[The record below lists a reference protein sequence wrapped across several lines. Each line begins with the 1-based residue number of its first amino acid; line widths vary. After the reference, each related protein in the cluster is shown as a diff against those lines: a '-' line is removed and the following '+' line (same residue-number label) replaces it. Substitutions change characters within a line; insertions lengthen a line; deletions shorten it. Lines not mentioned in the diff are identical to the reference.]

1 MKLRITLT
9 AIIVS
14 LYLMTNAQVVTVDT
28 LMIRHFTGGATD
40 SVSISTI
47 DSITFVYIY
56 DTLWTGGGGPGSIV
70 LPGNATC
77 DTMYISVTGCGGL
90 TTLTYNGYTY
100 DLVEI
105 GGQCWFAENLQTTK
119 YSDGSP
125 IDYPGTNNT
134 TWLNNTTGAY
144 AWYDNDSST
153 YAPDYGALYNCYSV
167 DNAAG
172 LCPTGWHVP
181 TDCEWMYLE
190 DTLGMST
197 ADQEGTGLRGTDE
210 GGKLKETGTTH
221 WASPNT
227 GATNSSGFT
236 GLPGGS
242 RANSGTF
249 YFIGYY
255 GFWWSST
262 EDATSTAWY
271 RDLNYSL
278 GIVYR
283 SSNYK
288 EVGFSV
294 RCLRD

>member
-56 DTLWTGGGGPGSIV
+56 DTLAGGPGSIV

-77 DTMYISVTGCGGL
+77 DTMYISVAGCGGL

-125 IDYPGTNNT
+125 IFYPGSNNT
-134 TWLNNTTGAY
+134 AWVNDSTGAY

-153 YAPDYGALYNCYSV
+153 YAPDYGALYNWYSV

-197 ADQEGTGLRGTDE
+197 AEQEDIGWRGTDE
-210 GGKLKETGTTH
+210 GDKLKETGTTH

-236 GLPGGS
+236 GLPGGF
-242 RANSGTF
+242 RHLSGTF
-249 YFIGYY
+249 YYIGNRGY
-255 GFWWSST
+255 WWS
-262 EDATSTAWY
+262 ATQYSAPGAWLRYLYLGNAQVY
-271 RDLNYSL
+271 RYNYSK
-278 GIVYR
+278 R
-283 SSNYK
+283 S
-288 EVGFSV
+288 GFSV
-294 RCLRD
+294 RCVRD

>member
-1 MKLRITLT
+1 MKLRNALT

-56 DTLWTGGGGPGSIV
+56 DTLWTGGGPGSIV

-134 TWLNNTTGAY
+134 AWQNNTTGAY

-153 YAPDYGALYNCYSV
+153 YAPDYGALYNWYSV

-197 ADQEGTGLRGTDE
+197 ADQEDTGLRGTDE

-221 WASPNT
+221 WLSPNT

-236 GLPGGS
+236 GLPGGYRS
-242 RANSGTF
+242 FNGNFNT
-249 YFIGYY
+249 IGYY
-255 GFWWSST
+255 GYWWSST
-262 EDATSTAWY
+262 EDSTSSDGFRILYYSNGTVG
-271 RDLNYSL
+271 RNYY
-278 GIVYR
+278 GKDYG
-283 SSNYK
+283 Y
-288 EVGFSV
+288 SV